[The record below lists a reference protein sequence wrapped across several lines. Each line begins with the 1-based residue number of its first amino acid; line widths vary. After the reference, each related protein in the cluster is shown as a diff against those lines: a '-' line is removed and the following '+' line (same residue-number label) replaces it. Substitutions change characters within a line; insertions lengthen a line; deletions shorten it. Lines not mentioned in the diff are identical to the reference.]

1 MGIDSSS
8 LNAFS
13 SLFLHLLQMIE
24 RINVFSKTQDI
35 LVFSNFL

>member
-8 LNAFS
+8 LNVFS
-13 SLFLHLLQMIE
+13 SLFLHLLQIIE
-24 RINVFSKTQDI
+24 RINVFSKKQDI